1 MVQQQSPEQPQ
12 EKPKEQPHEQ
22 PLPKPITGRTAFW
35 AIAFFIGMFGTPILG
50 RYLNWGTYLTMG
62 AMMLPMLLLI
72 PLVKSAERGHSE
84 AGAVS
89 PAIQTYNRRALIW
102 SFSYVV
108 ALFFAVAVFNSYAP
122 TGALAWA
129 IAILPALPILY
140 FIWSLGRYLIDESD
154 EYLKMQQV
162 SNALFATGLL
172 LTVATFWG
180 FLETFELVPHV
191 PGWAAIP
198 IWAIGLGLRP
208 IWQSVRGQ

>member
-1 MVQQQSPEQPQ
+1 MKQDHPM
-12 EKPKEQPHEQ
+12 
-22 PLPKPITGRTAFW
+22 PKPITGRAAFW
-35 AIAFFIGMFGTPILG
+35 AIAFFVGMFGTPFLG
-50 RYLNWGTYLTMG
+50 RYLNWGTYWTMA
-62 AMMLPMLLLI
+62 AMLLPMLLLI
-72 PLVKSAERGHSE
+72 PMVKSIERAQSSC
-84 AGAVS
+84 GAS
-89 PAIQTYNRRALIW
+89 GAIKTYNRRALIW

-108 ALFFAVAVFNSYAP
+108 TLFFAVTVFNIYAP
-122 TGALAWA
+122 TGPIAWA

-140 FIWSLGRYLIDESD
+140 FIWSLGRYLIDETD

-180 FLETFELVPHV
+180 FLETFKLMPHV

-198 IWAIGLGLRP
+198 VWAIGLGLRP

>member
-12 EKPKEQPHEQ
+12 DQAHEQ
-22 PLPKPITGRTAFW
+22 PQEKPIPKPITRRTAFW
-35 AIAFFIGMFGTPILG
+35 AAAFFLGMFFTPLLG
-50 RYLNWGTYLTMG
+50 SYLHWGTYLTMG

-72 PLVKSAERGHSE
+72 PLVRSTERAQSSCGVSE
-84 AGAVS
+84 A
-89 PAIQTYNRRALIW
+89 IKTYNRRALIW

-108 ALFFAVAVFNSYAP
+108 ALFFAVTVFNSYAP

-162 SNALFATGLL
+162 ANALFATGLL